1 MRFTVLDPQ
10 QRQRLD
16 RSEMARKYIADYRI
30 LNIDFY
36 PRESHLITFRD
47 PWSFPVLFHPACNGL
62 VRKHLEE
69 LAQKVKCPL
78 FHTVCS
84 ELPFIDCDK
93 DCLTLRLPGRVSG
106 DPVLPAARS
115 EPRSWCAMLPPRPLH
130 PK

>member
-16 RSEMARKYIADYRI
+16 RSEMARNRIADYRI

-36 PRESHLITFRD
+36 PRESHLVTFRD

-69 LAQKVKCPL
+69 LAQKVA
-78 FHTVCS
+78 
-84 ELPFIDCDK
+84 
-93 DCLTLRLPGRVSG
+93 CLRIRMTLLC
-106 DPVLPAARS
+106 ARINVY
-115 EPRSWCAMLPPRPLH
+115 
-130 PK
+130 